1 MTDAVKTS
9 RAISGSAIVLAMFV
23 FGIIA
28 TGLLWTYWYYHTAPF
43 IPLQQAIAAEFPG
56 ASPRVDGGQRRMHRG
71 TPAQL
76 WVIVKVE
83 FHPSEE
89 TAKARQAVARIE
101 QLTREKL
108 DLSSFETLT
117 IRLFRGDPEKTIHSR
132 DFTIGLKPATSAGV
146 L

>member
-56 ASPRVDGGQRRMHRG
+56 ASPRVDGGQRRMHKG

-89 TAKARQAVARIE
+89 TSKARQAVARIE

-108 DLSSFETLT
+108 DLSSYETLT
-117 IRLFRGDPEKTIHSR
+117 IRLFRGDPEKAIHSR
-132 DFTIGLKPATSAGV
+132 DFTISLKPAANTGG